1 MNRTEYSSKYNTP
14 SYSSRLHVIIIKNNS
29 KLFCGN
35 TSLRFLET
43 CVPLSELGRSLGV
56 FVYFC

>member
-29 KLFCGN
+29 KLYCGN
-35 TSLRFLET
+35 TNRLFPAI